1 MSIRAHVV
9 HAMPGRVRVR
19 LPEHRGD
26 TDLFARIE
34 QHLAESELFD
44 SVEANVLTGSLLLEF
59 TGPLDELL
67 EKLAGE
73 LPVEFEL
80 LPEAPAPALP
90 PADMLDPLRLVSGR
104 NMNPMMVA
112 GTLFG
117 AIGVVQAVRGRILMP
132 ALTAFWYAT
141 NAFRLAREPAP
152 APREVQSN

>member
-34 QHLAESELFD
+34 QQLAESELFD

-59 TGPLDELL
+59 TGPLEELL

-80 LPEAPAPALP
+80 MPEAPTPALP
-90 PADMLDPLRLVSGR
+90 PADILDPLRLVSGR

-117 AIGVVQAVRGRILMP
+117 AIGVVQAVRGRFLMP

-141 NAFRLAREPAP
+141 NAFRLAREAP
-152 APREVQSN
+152 HGEAEVKGH